1 MLMLTNPRLQ
11 SIRLLLSDGSARI
24 VGPWGL
30 AVLADHNRL
39 GQRLEVIS
47 ADLLDAPSLA
57 APPVPMEAP
66 PTREH
71 AA

>member
-1 MLMLTNPRLQ
+1 MLTNPRPQ
-11 SIRLLLSDGSARI
+11 SIRLLLSDGSERI

-30 AVLADHNRL
+30 AVLAEYNRL
-39 GQRLEVIS
+39 GQLLEVIS
-47 ADLLDAPSLA
+47 AELLDAASLA
-57 APPVPMEAP
+57 ASPVPVEAS

>member
-1 MLMLTNPRLQ
+1 MLTNPRSQ
-11 SIRLLLSDGSARI
+11 SIRLLLSDGSERI

-30 AVLADHNRL
+30 AVLADYNRL

-47 ADLLDAPSLA
+47 AELLGASSLA
-57 APPVPMEAP
+57 VSRLSMESP

>member
-1 MLMLTNPRLQ
+1 MLTNPRSQ
-11 SIRLLLSDGSARI
+11 SIRLLLSDRSERI

-30 AVLADHNRL
+30 AVLGEYNRL

-47 ADLLDAPSLA
+47 AELVNASSLA
-57 APPVPMEAP
+57 AAAVPVEST
-66 PTREH
+66 PTREN